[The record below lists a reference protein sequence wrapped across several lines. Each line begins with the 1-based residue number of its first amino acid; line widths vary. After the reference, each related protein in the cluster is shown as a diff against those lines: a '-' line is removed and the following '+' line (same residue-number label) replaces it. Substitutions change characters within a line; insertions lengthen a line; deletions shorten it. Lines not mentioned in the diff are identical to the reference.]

1 MRNQHFFNKSMTD
14 LTMNAED
21 DYSLGQT
28 SAPFLHTRNISQ
40 ETTTEM
46 NEEDICIVA
55 SDDESSMEIEKLPSY
70 QINCAL
76 QRYHL
81 TNSPNV
87 NENRYFQTVSGKNS
101 LI

>member
-14 LTMNAED
+14 ETMNAED
-21 DYSLGQT
+21 DCSLDQT
-28 SAPFLHTRNISQ
+28 SAPFLYTRNISQ
-40 ETTTEM
+40 ETKTEM
-46 NEEDICIVA
+46 NEEDINIVT
-55 SDDESSMEIEKLPSY
+55 SDDESSLQIAKLPSY

-76 QRYHL
+76 QRYHQ

-87 NENRYFQTVSGKNS
+87 NENRDFRTVSDS